1 MTDTRAYEAISAD
14 SHVLEPPD
22 LFSSRLPASVRDR
35 APRLAAFEGGSAWFV
50 EGSDP
55 VTLPD
60 TAVTGSAY
68 RRHGA
73 APEGPVSFDDVL
85 PALHD
90 PAERIK
96 AQVADSVDA
105 EVLYPNP
112 GLWDAI
118 GLLDDAEVR
127 LECVRAYNDW
137 LADFVAHDPNRL
149 VGVAKIPTTTP
160 EDARAELVRA
170 VEELGLKGAVLDA
183 WPSGSAVSGNPD
195 DDPFWEAVDRTG
207 VPVSLHVAVGAGR
220 STRPPSGINPGLKP
234 PMADAAL
241 PMVAAG
247 VLDRFPN
254 VRLVFAHGDAGWVF
268 HWLEFMD
275 INYVRHR
282 HLSEYALADADA
294 LPSEYIRRHSW
305 FTFHQDRSAVK
316 NRRKLGNAHLMWA
329 SHFPFDDTDWP
340 DDRQQAELVTAEVP
354 ADERRGLLA
363 GNVAKLY
370 RLPGSE
376 DGFADAE
383 LRAFDEL
390 VHF

>member
-90 PAERIK
+90 PAERLK

-137 LADFVAHDPNRL
+137 LADFVAHDPTRL

-160 EDARAELVRA
+160 EDARA
-170 VEELGLKGAVLDA
+170 
-183 WPSGSAVSGNPD
+183 
-195 DDPFWEAVDRTG
+195 
-207 VPVSLHVAVGAGR
+207 
-220 STRPPSGINPGLKP
+220 
-234 PMADAAL
+234 
-241 PMVAAG
+241 
-247 VLDRFPN
+247 
-254 VRLVFAHGDAGWVF
+254 
-268 HWLEFMD
+268 
-275 INYVRHR
+275 
-282 HLSEYALADADA
+282 
-294 LPSEYIRRHSW
+294 
-305 FTFHQDRSAVK
+305 
-316 NRRKLGNAHLMWA
+316 
-329 SHFPFDDTDWP
+329 
-340 DDRQQAELVTAEVP
+340 
-354 ADERRGLLA
+354 
-363 GNVAKLY
+363 
-370 RLPGSE
+370 
-376 DGFADAE
+376 
-383 LRAFDEL
+383 
-390 VHF
+390 